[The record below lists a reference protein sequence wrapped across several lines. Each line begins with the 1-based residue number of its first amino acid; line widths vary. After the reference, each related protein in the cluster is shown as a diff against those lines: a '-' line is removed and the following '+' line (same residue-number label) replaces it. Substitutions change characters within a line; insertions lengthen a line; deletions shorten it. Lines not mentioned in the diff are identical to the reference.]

1 MAIVLKTRSGIDKLL
16 RISAACLLAALMILP
31 GTARA
36 ASTTYT
42 TNTQFDLGVLDGV
55 NHDAP
60 NNDQLQLNVTGTTF
74 SVLWVANAGHDTV
87 SKVDTAKPSGYIPTG
102 GCETARY
109 RTWFGTSNHGAWEGA
124 APSRTAVD
132 IEGNV
137 YVANRH
143 FDGRRAQVMKILA
156 EGGID
161 RNGNG
166 IIDTSSD
173 ANNDCQISPS
183 EMAPVMVDSNSNGKI
198 DPSEITDERIAWVV
212 TVGPDSG
219 LGRSL
224 CIGTD
229 GNIWVGLY
237 SARQYW
243 KISASDGSVLAGPVN
258 TTGNQTPY
266 GCLVDAQGRLWSAG
280 LSNLL
285 GELNTNT
292 NTWTGTHAS
301 SWSNYGIALGNN
313 KVYLGNTTQQYNP
326 ATNTFSLFGG
336 GVGTLG
342 LSVDGNG
349 DIILGSG
356 GARKYTP
363 AGGLVWSTV
372 GPGASDTRGVV
383 PDQNNDV
390 WIVNRGSNNVQKF
403 RGTDGTFL
411 GTLPVGREPYT
422 YSDATGF
429 AARNVTTP
437 TGTWTVTKDSGDTGT
452 LWNQV
457 SWNDLVPGGA
467 SVVVKVRAADTVG
480 GLSLQP
486 YTTVSNGGN
495 PGVTGQ
501 FIQIQARLTANSDDD
516 SPILYDLTVAW
527 MPSNQPP
534 VAQCQDVTVV
544 AGDSCNGTASV
555 NNRSYDPDG
564 DSLSLTQN
572 PTGPYGLGDTQ
583 VTLTVT
589 ELPPA
594 PGLSAS
600 CNATVTVVDQTAP
613 VISCPAAQTVE
624 CTGSSSASAT
634 VGSPTATDNCS
645 VASTSCTLG
654 SGSYPLGT
662 TTGTCMATDGSG
674 NSSSLCATS
683 VTVVDTTPPSI
694 SCPAPI
700 VAECTGSGAATVTPG
715 AATASDICG
724 AVTVARPGT
733 GSYPLGTT
741 TVTYTAT
748 DGVGLQ
754 NSCQATIQVVDTTKP
769 TVLCVESVNPSGKNV
784 PNAKN
789 EDGFYKVS
797 GGDACSAPAIMLGS
811 FAIANGETIKIT
823 QTPGKSGVTYV
834 NTMGPEQI
842 RHFQVGPGDA
852 VITATDGSGN
862 SSSVTCLVPPPPK

>member
-1 MAIVLKTRSGIDKLL
+1 MAILPRTRSRIEKL
-16 RISAACLLAALMILP
+16 AACLLAALLILP

-42 TNTQFDLGVLDGV
+42 TNAQFDLGTLDGV

-87 SKVDTAKPSGYIPTG
+87 SKIDTAKPSGYIPSG
-102 GCETARY
+102 GCEVARY
-109 RTWFGTSNHGAWEGA
+109 RTWFGTSNHGAWDGP

-143 FDGRRAQVMKILA
+143 FDGRPAQVMKILA

-166 IIDTSSD
+166 TIDTSSD
-173 ANNDCQISPS
+173 ANNDCQISAS
-183 EMAPVMVDSNSNGKI
+183 EMAPVMVDSNGNGKI
-198 DPSEITDERIAWVV
+198 DPNEITDERIAWVV
-212 TVGPDSG
+212 TVGPNNG

-229 GNIWVGLY
+229 GHIWVGLY
-237 SARQYW
+237 NARQYW
-243 KISASDGSVLAGPVN
+243 KISAADGSVLAGPVN

-280 LSNLL
+280 LSTLL

-292 NTWTGTHAS
+292 NTWTATRSGPR
-301 SWSNYGIALGNN
+301 SNYGIALGNN
-313 KVYLGNTTQQYNP
+313 KVYLGSSTHQYDP
-326 ATNTFSLFGG
+326 ATNTFSLFAGG
-336 GVGTLG
+336 QSTLG

-349 DIILGSG
+349 DILLGQG
-356 GARKYTP
+356 RAAKYTP

-390 WIVNRGSNNVQKF
+390 WIVNRGSNNVMKF
-403 RGTDGTFL
+403 RGTDGAFL

-437 TGTWTVTKDSGDTGT
+437 TGTWTVTKDSGDAGT
-452 LWNQV
+452 IWNQII
-457 SWNDLVPGGA
+457 WNDSAPAGA
-467 SVVVKVRAADTVG
+467 TVAVKVRAADTEG

-486 YTTVSNGGN
+486 YITVSNGGN

-501 FIQIQARLTANSDDD
+501 FIQIQARLTANSDDE
-516 SPILYDLTVAW
+516 SPILYDLTVAGV
-527 MPSNQPP
+527 PPNQPP
-534 VAQCQDVTVV
+534 VAQCQNVTVA
-544 AGDSCNGTASV
+544 AGDSCNATASV
-555 NNRSYDPDG
+555 NNGSYDPDG
-564 DSLSLTQN
+564 DAITLSQT
-572 PTGPYGLGDTQ
+572 PAGPYGLGTTPA
-583 VTLTVT
+583 TLTVT
-589 ELPPA
+589 DTKN
-594 PGLSAS
+594 AS
-600 CNATVTVVDQTAP
+600 DSCTATVTVVDTAP
-613 VISCPAAQTVE
+613 PGITCPVAQSVE
-624 CTGSSSASAT
+624 CTGSSSATATFSA
-634 VGSPTATDNCS
+634 SATDNCS
-645 VASTSCTLG
+645 VGTPSCNPV
-654 SGSYPLGT
+654 SGSSFSLGT
-662 TTGTCMATDGSG
+662 TTVACSATDGSG
-674 NSSSLCATS
+674 NTSSCSSS

-700 VAECTGSGAATVTPG
+700 TTECTSPNGAFVTPG
-715 AATASDICG
+715 VASASDICAG
-724 AVTVARPGT
+724 VTVAGPAAGT
-733 GSYPLGTT
+733 YPIGST

-769 TVLCVESVNPSGKNV
+769 VVSCVESVNPSGKNV
-784 PNAKN
+784 PKASNTN
-789 EDGFYKVS
+789 QDGFYKVS
-797 GGDACSAPAIMLGS
+797 GSDICSAPTIKIGS
-811 FAIANGETIKIT
+811 YVLASGETIKIT
-823 QTPGKSGVTYV
+823 QTPGKSGVSLV
-834 NTMGPEQI
+834 NTMGPLAI
-842 RHFQVGPGDA
+842 KHFQVGPGDA